1 MNLLFLIRD
10 LFTKK
15 PIPNNWKGI
24 KISKTIKPTN
34 ERKLLQDF
42 PVNSAQL

>member
-10 LFTKK
+10 LFKK
-15 PIPNNWKGI
+15 KKASENWKGL
-24 KISKTIKPTN
+24 KIQKTIKPTN